1 MLKTMIV
8 VASLILAGVEAMAAP
23 FDELFVR
30 YEAQGSIYEL
40 ALAQWDHPERRALRY
55 TPTLQH

>member
-1 MLKTMIV
+1 MLKTIIV
-8 VASLILAGVEAMAAP
+8 VASLMLAGVEVMAAP

-40 ALAQWDHPERRALRY
+40 AFAQLGQSRATALRY
-55 TPTLQH
+55 TPMLQH